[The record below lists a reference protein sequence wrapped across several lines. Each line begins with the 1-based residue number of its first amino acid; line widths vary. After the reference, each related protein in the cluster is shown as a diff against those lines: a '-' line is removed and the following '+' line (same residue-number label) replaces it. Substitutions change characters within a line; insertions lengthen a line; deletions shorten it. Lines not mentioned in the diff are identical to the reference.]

1 MAEGIAKQLIADHLN
16 VSVSELPSQ
25 GYNILSA
32 GTFGMDGAPVSPE
45 SIQAMKEQGV
55 DISDYKSSA
64 LTEDLI
70 QQADVIFCMT
80 ESHRQAVVSFDS
92 SSASKTFRLDPD
104 ADVPDP
110 IGLGFQAYQKT
121 ADMIRAG
128 LLQRL
133 KELTQ

>member
-1 MAEGIAKQLIADHLN
+1 MAEGIAKQLVAEHLN
-16 VSVSELPSQ
+16 VPVSELPSK

-45 SIQAMKEQGV
+45 SVQAMKEQGV
-55 DISDYKSSA
+55 DISDYSSSA
-64 LTEDLI
+64 LTEEMI
-70 QQADVIFCMT
+70 QQADAIFCMT
-80 ESHRQAVVSFDS
+80 ESHRQSVVNFDP

-110 IGLGFQAYQKT
+110 IGLGLQAYQKT
-121 ADMIRAG
+121 ADMIRTG